1 MHQPFAGDGTV
12 IARVLAQ
19 QDSHEWAKAGIM
31 IKQSTASG
39 TPYAALMVTPRHGV
53 RLQGNFDTELTGS
66 ANGAPR
72 WLKLTRV
79 GATVTGYESADG
91 TAWSRVGT
99 VDVPGLPPTARAG
112 MFVTS
117 PDTQRLTQVG
127 PGSIEI
133 GTVSATGRATFADVS
148 VDDAAPGQPARWSN
162 QDVGPP
168 RPGKNAPDQDTE
180 APRGGLQPSLG
191 GPGSATEDAGTFTV
205 TGVGDLGRIGVGGIE
220 LTPDTDLVR
229 NSLIGVQIGLVAVV
243 ALSVLFVTSEY
254 KTSLIRTTLVASPR
268 RGRMLAAKA
277 LVLGATVFVTG
288 LLASV
293 AALYLS
299 QPLARENGFTPPA
312 YEHPSLSDGPVLRA
326 VVGTALFL
334 ALIALFSLGV
344 GAVLRST
351 ALAIALVVALVVV
364 IPIVALTTSVGASN
378 WVNRATP
385 NAGLATQQT
394 IKLPDVVLGPWAGL
408 GVLGIYAVV
417 ALGLACWRLRTRDA

>member
-1 MHQPFAGDGTV
+1 MAPTTYRPAVAGARDGFGQALRAEWTKLRSVRSTVAAVIATVAVTVLISLLGAAGSTTFQNDGPHSIDQIHFMHQPFAGDGTV

-39 TPYAALMVTPRHGV
+39 TPYAALMVTPHHGV

-299 QPLARENGFTPPA
+299 QPLGRTASRRRRTSIRRCPTDRCCGRSSAPPCSS
-312 YEHPSLSDGPVLRA
+312 H
-326 VVGTALFL
+326 
-334 ALIALFSLGV
+334 
-344 GAVLRST
+344 
-351 ALAIALVVALVVV
+351 
-364 IPIVALTTSVGASN
+364 
-378 WVNRATP
+378 
-385 NAGLATQQT
+385 
-394 IKLPDVVLGPWAGL
+394 
-408 GVLGIYAVV
+408 
-417 ALGLACWRLRTRDA
+417 